1 VGSESGKTGAE
12 SGLMKTRDH
21 GVPGSDRRA
30 SSRQRKSYL
39 VLGCKPWNRRIFDDS
54 LRTLPGRWTYL
65 DSREG
70 LTLDFVRELSPRYIF
85 FLHWSW
91 KVPDDLVDGYECV
104 CFHMTDVP
112 YGRGGSPLQNLIVRG
127 HRETKLTALRMS
139 REFDAGPVYMKQ
151 LLLLEGGAEEI
162 YWRAARLSAEMIQSI
177 IQREPKPVDQ
187 RGEVVNFKRRKPEE
201 SELGNSAS
209 LPVSLEA
216 LYDFIRMLDAEGYP
230 RAFLEQAGFRFE
242 FSRPALYEGRIVA
255 DVKITRDEKPHVKSA
270 SKKGRAQ

>member
-1 VGSESGKTGAE
+1 MKHKT
-12 SGLMKTRDH
+12 T
-21 GVPGSDRRA
+21 
-30 SSRQRKSYL
+30 QREPTYL
-39 VLGCKPWNRRIFDDS
+39 VLGCKAWNLRIFKDT
-54 LRTLPGRWTYL
+54 LQNLPGRWRYVG
-65 DSREG
+65 SPAEFSSG
-70 LTLDFVRELSPRYIF
+70 LVDEISPRYIF

-91 KVPDDLVDGYECV
+91 KVPDDVVDRYECV

-139 REFDAGPVYMKQ
+139 REFDAGPVYMKR
-151 LLLLEGGAEEI
+151 LLSLEGGAEEI

-177 IQREPKPVDQ
+177 IQREPRPVEQ

-201 SELGNSAS
+201 SEVGKSTS
-209 LPVSLEA
+209 LPGSLEE

-242 FSRPALYEGRIVA
+242 FSRAALYDGRIVA
-255 DVKITRDEKPHVKSA
+255 DVKITRAEKPRG
-270 SKKGRAQ
+270 KKGSAK